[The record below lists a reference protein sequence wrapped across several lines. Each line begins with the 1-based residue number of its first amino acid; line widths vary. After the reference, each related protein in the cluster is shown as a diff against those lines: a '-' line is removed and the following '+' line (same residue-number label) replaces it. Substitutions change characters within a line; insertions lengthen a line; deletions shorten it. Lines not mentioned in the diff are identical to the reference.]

1 MTFLSDAAL
10 ERLRRAAD
18 TPETAGTRYT
28 ITQELGRGGMGTV
41 YEAHDSVLDRPVA
54 LKVLTLGEGDPAAT
68 ERMLKEA
75 RVIAGLEHPGIVPVH
90 DAGTLPGGRVYYA
103 MKLVRG
109 ELLARWAASR
119 PLPDRLRAFQK
130 VCEAAAF
137 AHARGVIHRD
147 LKPGNVMIGSFGEV
161 LVLDWGVSRRR
172 EEPAEPDGVVLGTRA
187 YMAPEQAAGRTDLVT
202 ERTDVYALGAILAF
216 LLEDEAPSSPRP
228 FSRSRRRPCRR
239 SPRTATATPRSL
251 RRKSSGSWTAACRR
265 PTARPS
271 RSGRDASPAATGRP
285 SCSSSPISS
294 SASCCSCFSIGKR
307 NTTPV

>member
-1 MTFLSDAAL
+1 VTFLSDAAV

-18 TPETAGTRYT
+18 TPETAGTRYA
-28 ITQELGRGGMGTV
+28 ITGELGRGGMGTV

-75 RVIAGLEHPGIVPVH
+75 RVMADLEHPGIVPVH

-119 PLPDRLRAFQK
+119 PLPDRLRVFQK

-161 LVLDWGVSRRR
+161 LLLDWGVSRRR

-216 LLEDEAPSSPRP
+216 LLEEEVPSAPKSLLSVAAKAMSPEPADRYRDAAELAAEVERFLDGGVP
-228 FSRSRRRPCRR
+228 AAHRETFPERARRFAGRH
-239 SPRTATATPRSL
+239 RTAIVL
-251 RRKSSGSWTAACRR
+251 VAAYLVVRVLLLLFLHR
-265 PTARPS
+265 
-271 RSGRDASPAATGRP
+271 
-285 SCSSSPISS
+285 
-294 SASCCSCFSIGKR
+294 
-307 NTTPV
+307 

>member
-1 MTFLSDAAL
+1 VKFLSDAAL
-10 ERLRRAAD
+10 ERLRLAAD

-28 ITQELGRGGMGTV
+28 IRGELGRGGMGTV

-68 ERMLKEA
+68 ERLLREA
-75 RVIAGLEHPGIVPVH
+75 RVMAGLEHPGIVPVH
-90 DAGTLPGGRVYYA
+90 DAGTLPDGRVYYA

-109 ELLARWAASR
+109 ELLARWAAGR
-119 PLPDRLRAFQK
+119 TLPDRLRAFQK

-147 LKPGNVMIGSFGEV
+147 LKPGNVMIGPFGEV

-202 ERTDVYALGAILAF
+202 ERTDVHALGAILAF
-216 LLEDEAPSSPRP
+216 LLADAAPSASKALVSVAAKAM
-228 FSRSRRRPCRR
+228 SRDPADRYRDAAELSAEVGRFLDGGVPEAHRETLPERARRFAGRH
-239 SPRTATATPRSL
+239 RTAIVLVLAYLVVRVL
-251 RRKSSGSWTAACRR
+251 LLVFVQRG
-265 PTARPS
+265 
-271 RSGRDASPAATGRP
+271 
-285 SCSSSPISS
+285 
-294 SASCCSCFSIGKR
+294 
-307 NTTPV
+307 

>member
-1 MTFLSDAAL
+1 MKFLSDSAL

-18 TPETAGTRYT
+18 TPETAGTRYA
-28 ITQELGRGGMGTV
+28 IQGELGRGGMGTV

-54 LKVLTLGEGDPAAT
+54 LKVLTLGEGDPAAA

-75 RVIAGLEHPGIVPVH
+75 RVMAGLEHPGIVPVH
-90 DAGTLPGGRVYYA
+90 DAGTLPDGRVYYA

-109 ELLARWAASR
+109 ELLASWAAGR

-161 LVLDWGVSRRR
+161 LVLDWGVSHRR
-172 EEPAEPDGVVLGTRA
+172 EEPAEPEGIVLGTRA

-202 ERTDVYALGAILAF
+202 ERTDVHALGAILAS
-216 LLEDEAPSSPRP
+216 LLGDE
-228 FSRSRRRPCRR
+228 
-239 SPRTATATPRSL
+239 
-251 RRKSSGSWTAACRR
+251 
-265 PTARPS
+265 
-271 RSGRDASPAATGRP
+271 ASPAQKALD
-285 SCSSSPISS
+285 SVAAKAMSPEPADRYRGAAELAAEVERYLDGGVPAAHRETLPERARRFADRHRTAIVLVL
-294 SASCCSCFSIGKR
+294 AYLAVRVLLLLFLR
-307 NTTPV
+307 R

>member
-1 MTFLSDAAL
+1 MFLSDAAL
-10 ERLRRAAD
+10 ERLRQAAD

-28 ITQELGRGGMGTV
+28 ITGELGRGGMGTV
-41 YEAHDSVLDRPVA
+41 YEAHDSVLERSVA

-68 ERMLKEA
+68 ERILKEA
-75 RVIAGLEHPGIVPVH
+75 RVMAGLEHPGIVPVH

-109 ELLARWAASR
+109 EPLARWAASR
-119 PLPDRLRAFQK
+119 PLPDRLRVFQK

-202 ERTDVYALGAILAF
+202 ERTDVYALGVILAF
-216 LLEDEAPSSPRP
+216 LLEHEASSARKVLLSVAAKAMSPEPADRYRDAAELAADVERFLDGGVP
-228 FSRSRRRPCRR
+228 AAHRETFAERARRFAGRH
-239 SPRTATATPRSL
+239 RTAIVL
-251 RRKSSGSWTAACRR
+251 VAAYLVVRVLLILLFHR
-265 PTARPS
+265 
-271 RSGRDASPAATGRP
+271 
-285 SCSSSPISS
+285 
-294 SASCCSCFSIGKR
+294 
-307 NTTPV
+307 

>member
-10 ERLRRAAD
+10 ERLRQAAD

-28 ITQELGRGGMGTV
+28 ITGELGRGGMGTV

-75 RVIAGLEHPGIVPVH
+75 RVMAGLEHPGIVPVH

-119 PLPDRLRAFQK
+119 PLPDRLRAFGK

-202 ERTDVYALGAILAF
+202 ERTDVYALGAILAS
-216 LLEDEAPSSPRP
+216 LLEDETPSAPKSLLSVAAKAMSPEPADRYRDAAELAADVERFLDGGVP
-228 FSRSRRRPCRR
+228 AAHRETFAERARRFAGRH
-239 SPRTATATPRSL
+239 RTAIVL
-251 RRKSSGSWTAACRR
+251 VAAYLVVRVLLLLSFHR
-265 PTARPS
+265 
-271 RSGRDASPAATGRP
+271 
-285 SCSSSPISS
+285 
-294 SASCCSCFSIGKR
+294 
-307 NTTPV
+307 

>member
-10 ERLRRAAD
+10 ERLRQAAD

-28 ITQELGRGGMGTV
+28 ITGELGRGGMGTV

-75 RVIAGLEHPGIVPVH
+75 RVMAGLEHPGIVPVH

-119 PLPDRLRAFQK
+119 PLPDRLRVFQK

-202 ERTDVYALGAILAF
+202 ERTDVYALGAILAS
-216 LLEDEAPSSPRP
+216 LLEDEAPSAPKSLLSVAAKAMSPEPADRYRDAAELAADVERFLDGGVP
-228 FSRSRRRPCRR
+228 TAHRETFAERARRFAGRH
-239 SPRTATATPRSL
+239 RTAIVL
-251 RRKSSGSWTAACRR
+251 VAAYLVVRVLLLLLFHR
-265 PTARPS
+265 
-271 RSGRDASPAATGRP
+271 
-285 SCSSSPISS
+285 
-294 SASCCSCFSIGKR
+294 
-307 NTTPV
+307 

>member
-10 ERLRRAAD
+10 ERLRQAAD

-28 ITQELGRGGMGTV
+28 ITGELGRGGMGTV

-75 RVIAGLEHPGIVPVH
+75 RVMAGLEHPGIVPVH

-119 PLPDRLRAFQK
+119 PLPDRLRVFQK

-202 ERTDVYALGAILAF
+202 ERTDVYALGAILAS
-216 LLEDEAPSSPRP
+216 LLEDEAPSAPKSLLSVAAKAMSPEPADRYRDAAELAADVERFLDGGVP
-228 FSRSRRRPCRR
+228 AAHRETFAERARRFAGRH
-239 SPRTATATPRSL
+239 RTAIVL
-251 RRKSSGSWTAACRR
+251 VAAYLVVRVLLLLVFHR
-265 PTARPS
+265 
-271 RSGRDASPAATGRP
+271 
-285 SCSSSPISS
+285 
-294 SASCCSCFSIGKR
+294 
-307 NTTPV
+307 